1 MLLGSMAT
9 VAFGFVVLRTQEG
22 SAKAGTLGQW
32 AVEVAAFPGTAK
44 GVLQEIVWR
53 FTGELA
59 DAGVRVEQAPPDLA
73 GFAPV
78 ATARGIDIEG
88 LFVRVDE
95 ANAPRGWRL
104 LVGGFALG
112 GEVRNAA
119 LLLSPD
125 LEIVQVSV
133 LDEVA
138 VGGQQPR
145 PAHEKFPHGVAR
157 LPDQSTVF
165 TFDGSISLQRFDRC
179 GERLW
184 AVPGEYH
191 HAVTAADD
199 GASVWTLRK
208 DSFVQVAVED
218 GTILR
223 EFSAEDVIRANPD
236 VDILEIRRKH
246 PNAIHLNSRDT
257 EGRWLDDPFH
267 FNDVDPLPA
276 ALDDAFAM
284 FDPGDLLISA
294 RSLNLV
300 FVVDPDDLRIK
311 WWRAGEVTRQHDP
324 DWQLNGEITVFNNRM
339 SRDASEIVAIDP
351 GTMQGRVVVDGRDHD
366 FYTRIRGKHAV
377 LPDGH
382 MAITSAQQGR
392 AFEVDDRGDVVLE
405 FLNLKPGDDGVRYVL
420 SELQWL
426 GDDSVDRKEMVCAS

>member
-9 VAFGFVVLRTQEG
+9 VAFGYVVLRTQEG
-22 SAKAGTLGQW
+22 TTSSGTLGRW
-32 AVEVAAFPGTAK
+32 AVEVAAFPGTVK
-44 GVLQEIVWR
+44 GVLHEIVLH
-53 FTGELA
+53 FTGDLA
-59 DAGVRVEQAPPDLA
+59 DAGTRVAQASPDLA
-73 GFAPV
+73 GFTPV

-95 ANAPRGWRL
+95 ASAQRGWRL

-125 LEIVQVSV
+125 LEVVQVSV

-138 VGGQQPR
+138 VEGLEPR
-145 PAHEKFPHGVAR
+145 PDHEKFPHGVAR

-179 GERLW
+179 GERIW
-184 AVPGEYH
+184 TVPGEYH
-191 HAVTAADD
+191 HAVTPADD
-199 GASVWTLRK
+199 GASVWTLRE

-218 GTILR
+218 GAILR

-276 ALDDAFAM
+276 ALANAFAM

-311 WWRAGEVTRQHDP
+311 WWRVGTVKRQHDP
-324 DWQLNGEITVFNNRM
+324 DWQPTGEITVFNNRM

-351 GTMQGRVVVDGRDHD
+351 QTMRSRVVVDGRDHD

-377 LPDGH
+377 LPNGY
-382 MAITSAQQGR
+382 MAITSSQQGR
-392 AFEVDDRGDVVLE
+392 AFEVDDQGKVVLE
-405 FLNLKPGDDGVRYVL
+405 FLNLKPGEDGVRYVL

-426 GDDSVDRKEMVCAS
+426 GDGSVDRKEMVCAS